1 MAALRALYAMDE
13 WSALTLASK
22 ASISLE
28 DAFYRIR
35 EHQISAT
42 FFQHCP
48 SDSRGLTKFHSKY
61 PHISLSIWFISFNS
75 NIFCATIH
83 QLWFEYVSSQT
94 ILLAIMNAEMNSR
107 CPEEPRADG

>member
-1 MAALRALYAMDE
+1 MRRSITNKYEEDQK
-13 WSALTLASK
+13 LAQTHSP
-22 ASISLE
+22 
-28 DAFYRIR
+28 
-35 EHQISAT
+35 Q
-42 FFQHCP
+42 
-48 SDSRGLTKFHSKY
+48 DSRVLTKFHSKY

-107 CPEEPRADG
+107 CPEEPLADG